1 MSQLRGTAA
10 RRAPHRKRSGPG
22 YQAVKNNIVSKVG
35 LVAPLRRGLQ
45 NSCGVLVAAM
55 NPSGLV
61 VVGLFRPVASIARLG
76 NLSGTTTPAQLHF
89 C

>member
-55 NPSGLV
+55 DPSGLV
-61 VVGLFRPVASIARLG
+61 VVGLISTRRIGCPVGRPLG
-76 NLSGTTTPAQLHF
+76 DN
-89 C
+89 